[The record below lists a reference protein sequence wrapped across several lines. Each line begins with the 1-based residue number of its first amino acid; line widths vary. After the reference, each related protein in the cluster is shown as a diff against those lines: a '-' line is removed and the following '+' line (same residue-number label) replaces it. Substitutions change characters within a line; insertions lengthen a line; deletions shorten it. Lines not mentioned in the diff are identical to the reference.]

1 MIAHN
6 TVDMTGIPD
15 PRDPAGQ
22 TGYSTAMSVD
32 ISTLT
37 PVEQTAFLTLYARA
51 LDSRWATPIL
61 GDTQADR
68 VAARI
73 DYDFLGLGVEPS
85 VVCQAS
91 LRAKMLDE
99 RVRRFIVSH
108 PDAVVV
114 DLGGGLD
121 SAAYRVDPPPSVD
134 WYSVDLP
141 AVSALR
147 RAVLP
152 PREHTHTVAA
162 SLADPAWP
170 ATIVAGRRPVLLR
183 ADGLFA
189 FLDEAVIVGVFQAV
203 SHHFRTG
210 QIVFND
216 YGGLG
221 RLSRAVLKLKRRKMY
236 GEISALYG
244 YRGFADARHPESW
257 NLRLHLE
264 EETSLTHEPEVAL
277 FPTWVRWGTRL
288 AGWTDAGARKA
299 RILRY
304 RF

>member
-1 MIAHN
+1 
-6 TVDMTGIPD
+6 
-15 PRDPAGQ
+15 
-22 TGYSTAMSVD
+22 MSVD

-51 LDSRWATPIL
+51 LDSRWHTPIL
-61 GDTQADR
+61 DDTMAAR
-68 VAARI
+68 VAAQI
-73 DYDFLGLGVEPS
+73 DYDFVGLGVEPS
-85 VVCQAS
+85 VVCQTA

-99 RVRRFIVSH
+99 RVRRFIVGH

-121 SAAYRVDPPPSVD
+121 SAVYRVDPPPSVD

-141 AVSALR
+141 AVSELR
-147 RAVLP
+147 RALLP
-152 PREHTHTVAA
+152 AREHTHTVAT
-162 SLADPAWP
+162 SVADPGWP
-170 ATIVAGRRPVLLR
+170 ATVMAGGRPVLLR

-189 FLDEAVIVGVFQAV
+189 FLDEAVIAGIFRAV

-221 RLSRAVLKLKRRKMY
+221 GVSRTVLKLKRRKMY
-236 GEISALYG
+236 SDVGRLYG
-244 YRGFADARHPESW
+244 YRGFADARHPQSW
-257 NLRLHLE
+257 NPRVHLE
-264 EETSLTHEPEVAL
+264 EETSLAHEPEVAL

-288 AGWTDAGARKA
+288 AGWTEAGARKA

>member
-1 MIAHN
+1 
-6 TVDMTGIPD
+6 
-15 PRDPAGQ
+15 
-22 TGYSTAMSVD
+22 MSVD
-32 ISTLT
+32 LSTLT

-51 LDSRWATPIL
+51 LDSRWDTPIL
-61 GDTQADR
+61 GDTLANR

-73 DYDFLGLGVEPS
+73 DYDFAGLGVEPS
-85 VVCQAS
+85 VVCQTS

-99 RVRRFIVSH
+99 RVRRFIVGH
-108 PDAVVV
+108 PDAVVI

-121 SAAYRVDPPPSVD
+121 SAVYRVDPPPSVE
-134 WYSVDLP
+134 WYSIDLP

-147 RAVLP
+147 REVLA

-162 SLADPAWP
+162 SVADPGWP

-189 FLDEAVIVGVFQAV
+189 FLDEPVIAGIFQAV
-203 SHHFRTG
+203 THHFRTG

-221 RLSRAVLKLKRRKMY
+221 LLSRAVLKVKRRKMY
-236 GEISALYG
+236 ADVGALYG
-244 YRGFADARHPESW
+244 YRGFTDARHPQSW
-257 NLRLHLE
+257 NPRLHLE

-288 AGWTDAGARKA
+288 AGLTDAGARKA

>member
-1 MIAHN
+1 
-6 TVDMTGIPD
+6 
-15 PRDPAGQ
+15 
-22 TGYSTAMSVD
+22 MSVD

-51 LDSRWATPIL
+51 LDSRWHTPIL
-61 GDTQADR
+61 GDTLADR

-73 DYDFLGLGVEPS
+73 DYDFRGLGVEAS

-108 PDAVVV
+108 PDAVVI
-114 DLGGGLD
+114 DLGGGVD
-121 SAAYRVDPPPSVD
+121 SAVYRVDPPPSVD
-134 WYSVDLP
+134 WYSLDLP

-147 RAVLP
+147 GAVLP

-162 SLADPAWP
+162 SVADPGWP
-170 ATIVAGRRPVLLR
+170 ATIAARRRPVLLR

-189 FLDEAVIVGVFQAV
+189 FLDEAVIARIFGAV
-203 SHHFRTG
+203 NHHFRSG

-216 YGGLG
+216 YAGLG
-221 RLSRAVLKLKRRKMY
+221 RLSRLALKMKRRKMY
-236 GEISALYG
+236 IDVGALYG
-244 YRGFADARHPESW
+244 YRGFTDAHHPESW
-257 NLRLHLE
+257 NPRLHLE

-288 AGWTDAGARKA
+288 AGLTDAGARKA